1 MKASAGGYARAS
13 DVRQALEMLAASDG
27 SGRVLAGGQSLIA
40 AMNMRLST
48 GDILIDISRIGEL
61 AGVRETSDSLWIGAL
76 TPHAEIG
83 RNALIRDH
91 APLLSQAVTFIAHAA
106 IRNRGTIG
114 GALAH
119 ADPAAEFPAC
129 VLALG
134 ATLHVEGLNG
144 RRDIPAEDFFH
155 DLFETAIQD
164 GEILTGLSIPKA
176 GPDERQT
183 ITEVARRSGDYALA
197 GVCLVQRSG
206 KHRLSLFSV
215 APKPVLAVQAMAELD
230 RGDIEG
236 AVRALQADIDPSS
249 DTQATATY
257 RRHLAGTLLRRAAAS
272 IRGESE

>member
-176 GPDERQT
+176 GPDER
-183 ITEVARRSGDYALA
+183 RRRGPPASVWLA
-197 GVCLVQRSG
+197 FKVQ
-206 KHRLSLFSV
+206 
-215 APKPVLAVQAMAELD
+215 
-230 RGDIEG
+230 G
-236 AVRALQADIDPSS
+236 AHCAKLRP
-249 DTQATATY
+249 
-257 RRHLAGTLLRRAAAS
+257 RRA
-272 IRGESE
+272 